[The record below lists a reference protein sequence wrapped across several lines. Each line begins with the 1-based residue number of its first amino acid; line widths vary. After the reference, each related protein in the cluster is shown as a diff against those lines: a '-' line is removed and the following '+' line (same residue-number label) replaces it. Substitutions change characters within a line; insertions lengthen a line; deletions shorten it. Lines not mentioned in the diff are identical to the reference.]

1 MPDDASFPPTTL
13 SRGRRRPERVAYDE
27 AAVFAVLDTAVLAH
41 VGYVVEGQPI
51 VTPTLFWR
59 VDRTL
64 YWHGS
69 AASRM
74 LRAVDGA
81 RVCLTVSWLD
91 GLVLDRSG
99 FHHSANYRAV
109 MAFGQARLVKD
120 HGAKQAALD
129 GMIARIYPGR
139 VARLRDPTV
148 AELKPTAFVEMEI
161 EEASVK
167 VRTGGPSP
175 ALPEDAG
182 WNGWRGILPVETRLG
197 APLPDPD
204 NGDHSGPSPDLAH
217 FAPGA
222 RLDDALLA
230 AAGAQ
235 GPAGCRV

>member
-1 MPDDASFPPTTL
+1 MPDDGSFPPSTR
-13 SRGRRRPERVAYDE
+13 SRARRRPERMAYDE
-27 AAVFAVLDTAVLAH
+27 AAVFAVLDTAILAH
-41 VGYVVEGQPI
+41 VGYVADGQPI

-59 VDRTL
+59 VGRTL

-81 RVCLTVSWLD
+81 SVCLTVSWLD

-109 MAFGQARLVKD
+109 MAFGRARLVKD

-139 VARLRDPTV
+139 VARLRDPTM
-148 AELKPTAFVEMEI
+148 AELKQTAFVEMEI

-167 VRTGGPSP
+167 VRVGGPSP

-197 APLPDPD
+197 APLPDLD
-204 NGDHSGPSPDLAH
+204 NGDHGEPSPDLGH
-217 FAPGA
+217 LSPGA
-222 RLDDALLA
+222 RRDEALLA
-230 AAGAQ
+230 AARAQ
-235 GPAGCRV
+235 GRAGCIV

>member
-1 MPDDASFPPTTL
+1 VPDDASFLPTAI

-27 AAVFAVLDTAVLAH
+27 AAVFAVLDTAILAH
-41 VGYVVEGQPI
+41 VGYVVEGRPI

-59 VDRTL
+59 VGRTL

-81 RVCLTVSWLD
+81 SVCLTVSWLD

-109 MAFGQARLVKD
+109 MAFGRARLVKD
-120 HGAKQAALD
+120 NVAKQAALD

-139 VARLRDPTV
+139 VPRLREPTL
-148 AELKPTAFVEMEI
+148 AELKQTAFVEMEI
-161 EEASVK
+161 DEASVK
-167 VRTGGPSP
+167 VRVGGP
-175 ALPEDAG
+175 AAAEPEDAG
-182 WNGWRGILPVETRLG
+182 WNGWRGVLPVETRLG

-204 NGDHSGPSPDLAH
+204 NGGHRGPSPDLAH

-222 RLDDALLA
+222 RLDEALRA
-230 AAGAQ
+230 AAHAQ
-235 GPAGCRV
+235 GRAGCSV